1 MRTYSNAMMDKM
13 LCEEP
18 QSGIGSKTMKTLR
31 MMTLFALLTLVGVV
45 SIGGGQPAL
54 AQTGGEVPGQTLG
67 LNSDADLWRYIRQG
81 NTGNTQMKNELAAVM
96 IQSEGDNW
104 RSVRNG
110 PISVYGAAGVIGIIV
125 LLAAFYSWRGRIMI
139 DAGPS
144 GKTIERF
151 GSLDRFSHWLMAGSF
166 VVLALTGLN
175 LLYGRYVLLPVIG
188 PEAFSAITTA
198 GKYAHNYLSFAF
210 MAGLALSFL
219 LWVKHNIPSK
229 IDLEWLKAGGGIL
242 SKGVHPPARKF
253 NAGQKMIF
261 WIVMI
266 GGLSVSM
273 SGIALMFPFQTA
285 MFAKTFGLLNIIGLD
300 LPTNLTLLQEQQL
313 NQLWHAIVSL
323 VLMTIIIA
331 HIYIG
336 SVGMEGALDAMNSGK
351 VDRNWAKEH
360 HNLWVKEVDAAEKSG
375 KSSAPAE

>member
-1 MRTYSNAMMDKM
+1 MHIRRNLMPKWGLLAFLFTVLCFNIVVWDK
-13 LCEEP
+13 P
-18 QSGIGSKTMKTLR
+18 
-31 MMTLFALLTLVGVV
+31 VN
-45 SIGGGQPAL
+45 
-54 AQTGGEVPGQTLG
+54 AQTSGQVPGQALG
-67 LNSDADLWRYIRQG
+67 LNSDADLWRFIREG
-81 NTGNTQMKNELAAVM
+81 NAGNISMQNELAAVM

-104 RSVRNG
+104 RAVRNG
-110 PISVYGAAGVIGIIV
+110 PISIYGAAGVIGMIV
-125 LLAAFYSWRGRIMI
+125 LLAGFYSWRGRIKI

-144 GKTIERF
+144 GKVIERF

-166 VVLALTGLN
+166 VILALTGLN
-175 LLYGRYVLLPVIG
+175 LLYGRYVLLPILG
-188 PEAFSAITTA
+188 PEAFSLLTTA
-198 GKYAHNYLSFAF
+198 GKFAHNYLSFAF
-210 MAGLALSFL
+210 MAGLVLSFL

-229 IDLEWLKAGGGIL
+229 IDIQWLKAGGGIFV
-242 SKGVHPPARKF
+242 KGAHPPAKKF

-261 WIVMI
+261 WIVML
-266 GGLSVSM
+266 GGLSVSL

-285 MFAKTFGLLNIIGLD
+285 MFAKTFGLLNMIGFD
-300 LPTNLTLLQEQQL
+300 LPTNLTILQEQQL

-360 HNLWVKEVDAAEKSG
+360 HNLWVKEVDENTKSAR
-375 KSSAPAE
+375 KSASPAE